1 VSLSQILYFRIIK
14 PNLYIIAGCN
24 GAGKTTASNTI
35 LPELLNCFEFVNADN
50 IAKGLSPFN
59 VEKVAFE
66 AGRIMLTRI
75 DELLK
80 QKIDFAIET
89 TLSSKTYISLIHEAK
104 EKGYNVKMLYV
115 WLESAEV
122 AVDRVA
128 SRVENGGHN
137 IPEDIIRRRYKRG
150 LNNLFQNYIPIV
162 DSWTIINNTNAFF
175 NRIAHGENSFVQNIE
190 NNYLWNLLNS
200 LYNGSSK

>member
-1 VSLSQILYFRIIK
+1 MSLSQILYFRIIK

>member
-89 TLSSKTYISLIHEAK
+89 TLSSKTYISLIHKAK

>member
-1 VSLSQILYFRIIK
+1 MEKVYFCLIK

-104 EKGYNVKMLYV
+104 EKGYYVKCFMF
-115 WLESAEV
+115 
-122 AVDRVA
+122 
-128 SRVENGGHN
+128 G
-137 IPEDIIRRRYKRG
+137 
-150 LNNLFQNYIPIV
+150 
-162 DSWTIINNTNAFF
+162 
-175 NRIAHGENSFVQNIE
+175 
-190 NNYLWNLLNS
+190 
-200 LYNGSSK
+200 

>member
-89 TLSSKTYISLIHEAK
+89 TLSSKTYISLIHKAK

-162 DSWTIINNTNAFF
+162 DSWTIINNTNVFF
-175 NRIAHGENSFVQNIE
+175 DRIAHGENSFVQNIE
-190 NNYLWNLLNS
+190 NNYLWDLLNS

>member
-1 VSLSQILYFRIIK
+1 MYFCIIK

-80 QKIDFAIET
+80 QQVDFAVET
-89 TLSSKTYISLIHEAK
+89 TLSTRSYVSLIRRAHEI
-104 EKGYNVKMLYV
+104 GYKITLIYV
-115 WLESAEV
+115 WLESPKYAIE
-122 AVDRVA
+122 RVA
-128 SRVENGGHN
+128 YRVSIGGHN
-137 IPEDIIRRRYKRG
+137 IPSPTIERRYQRG
-150 LNNLFQNYIPIV
+150 LENLIQLFIPIV
-162 DSWTIINNTNAFF
+162 DFWVVVNNTN
-175 NRIAHGENSFVQNIE
+175 NNLEEIANGSKNIDVEIKNHYLWTLIE
-190 NNYLWNLLNS
+190 NIANGNS
-200 LYNGSSK
+200 GNS